1 MYSVTAS
8 DVVLSVRSMM
18 AERQIELVKNFRN
31 KSFKEMIIRH
41 LISLN
46 LLIRY
51 GPKQNKRTTDPF

>member
-1 MYSVTAS
+1 
-8 DVVLSVRSMM
+8 M